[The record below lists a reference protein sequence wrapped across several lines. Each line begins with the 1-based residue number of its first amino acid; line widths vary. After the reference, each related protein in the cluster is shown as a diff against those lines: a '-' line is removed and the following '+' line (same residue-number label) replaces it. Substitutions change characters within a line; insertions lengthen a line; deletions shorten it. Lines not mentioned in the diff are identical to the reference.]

1 MAIKRKDGLYQCF
14 FCDFKD
20 KSPMKVQA
28 HIDTEHEYVVLPI
41 QLEDLNKLIQFIYLK
56 DDRLIS
62 LQLLN
67 TMKYYIRKAVRRG
80 THTMEDLSNE

>member
-1 MAIKRKDGLYQCF
+1 MTIKKKDGSYQCF

-28 HIDTEHEYVVLPI
+28 HVDTEHEYVVLPI
-41 QLEDLNKLIQFIYLK
+41 QLDDLNRLIQFIYLK
-56 DDRLIS
+56 DDSLIS
-62 LQLLN
+62 PKLLE

-80 THTMEDLSNE
+80 KHTMEDLANE